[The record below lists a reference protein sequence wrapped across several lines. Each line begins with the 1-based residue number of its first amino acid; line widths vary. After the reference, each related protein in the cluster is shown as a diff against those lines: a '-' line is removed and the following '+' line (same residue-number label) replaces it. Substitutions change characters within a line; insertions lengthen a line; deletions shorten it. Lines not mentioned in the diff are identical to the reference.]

1 MVTLMVGSA
10 GAGEL
15 TFELPDKE
23 KMCFYEFVQKGVECV
38 LEYQVQCQHCLLRVM
53 VKCEVRGGYSA
64 RGACEDS
71 CEERGNLR
79 GGVRGRLH
87 CVGLR
92 RTMAAGGGVL

>member
-1 MVTLMVGSA
+1 MHSA
-10 GAGEL
+10 LPACPQPGDGKMRGARR
-15 TFELPDKE
+15 KA
-23 KMCFYEFVQKGVECV
+23 
-38 LEYQVQCQHCLLRVM
+38 
-53 VKCEVRGGYSA
+53 RGGYSA

-92 RTMAAGGGVL
+92 RTMAAGSGVL

>member
-1 MVTLMVGSA
+1 M
-10 GAGEL
+10 
-15 TFELPDKE
+15 
-23 KMCFYEFVQKGVECV
+23 
-38 LEYQVQCQHCLLRVM
+38 
-53 VKCEVRGGYSA
+53 RGKYSA
-64 RGACEDS
+64 REACEDS

>member
-1 MVTLMVGSA
+1 
-10 GAGEL
+10 
-15 TFELPDKE
+15 
-23 KMCFYEFVQKGVECV
+23 
-38 LEYQVQCQHCLLRVM
+38 
-53 VKCEVRGGYSA
+53 VRGGYSA

-79 GGVRGRLH
+79 GGVRGHLH